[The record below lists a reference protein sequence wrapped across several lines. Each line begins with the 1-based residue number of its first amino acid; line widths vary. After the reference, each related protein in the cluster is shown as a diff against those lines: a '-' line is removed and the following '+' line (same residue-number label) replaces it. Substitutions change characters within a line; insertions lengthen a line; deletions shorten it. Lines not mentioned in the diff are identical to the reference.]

1 MSSICMVSLMLT
13 QNTHV
18 NLYKFM
24 LQVGE
29 RSRFYESE
37 VFDYDREQFEEYE
50 KSFPAREKGHSE
62 MQDMFQ
68 LLIQLTY

>member
-1 MSSICMVSLMLT
+1 
-13 QNTHV
+13 
-18 NLYKFM
+18 M